1 MVSWNAQWLSMCRMS
16 SRALFVGACGSA
28 VIITRPFRHP
38 GWPCMQVDRQLAA
51 MPRALQGDKS
61 LELSQLCSTL
71 QEKLHA
77 AKEAQGGSV
86 HFAQR

>member
-1 MVSWNAQWLSMCRMS
+1 
-16 SRALFVGACGSA
+16 
-28 VIITRPFRHP
+28 
-38 GWPCMQVDRQLAA
+38 MQVDRQLAA